1 MLSSVALELL
11 LILVLTLINGTLS
24 MAEMALVSARK
35 VRLQQ
40 RAEAGDKGAEAA
52 LALAES
58 PGHFLST
65 VQIGIT
71 LVGILAGA
79 VGGGTISTELG
90 NLLSQSAV
98 LAPYAHGLSIGIVVV
113 GITYLSL
120 VAGELAPKRLALNQ
134 AERLAALLAPPM
146 QILSI
151 LTAPIVRLLNFST
164 DLILRVLGS
173 QASLEPPV
181 TEEDVRALIEQGTQ
195 VGVFEPVEEEIVDQ
209 VFRLSDRTVSAL
221 LTPRTDIVWLGVHDT
236 AEEIKL
242 KVLNSGFSYFPV
254 AEGDLDHVL
263 GLVSAKALLA
273 QSFASQPL
281 DVHSAIQP
289 ALFLP
294 QSTPALVIVDRLKQA
309 HAHMALIIDE
319 YGGLAGL
326 VTLDDVLEAIVGDIP
341 TADEVLEPDVIQRE
355 DGSWL
360 LDGLTPLPIL
370 RDTLHLGELPA
381 EVEEHY
387 HTLNG
392 VFLTLLGRLPHTTDH
407 IDLQEWRLEVVDM
420 DGHRI
425 DKVLASKAITSVDG
439 E

>member
-35 VRLQQ
+35 TRLQQ

-90 NLLSQSAV
+90 NLLSQSTV

-236 AEEIKL
+236 DEEIKL

-273 QSFASQPL
+273 QSFDGQPL
-281 DVHSAIQP
+281 DIHSAIQP

-341 TADEVLEPDVIQRE
+341 AADEVIEPDVIQRE

-360 LDGLTPLPIL
+360 
-370 RDTLHLGELPA
+370 
-381 EVEEHY
+381 VEGMFQIDEFQALFEIKEWPQTVEGHY
-387 HTLNG
+387 QTVG
-392 VFLTLLGRLPHTTDH
+392 GFVMAMLGRIPAPGDYF
-407 IDLQEWRLEVVDM
+407 EWQGYRIEVVDM
-420 DGHRI
+420 DGHRV
-425 DKVLASKAITSVDG
+425 DKILVARL
-439 E
+439 

>member
-1 MLSSVALELL
+1 MPSVALELF
-11 LILVLTLINGTLS
+11 LILLLTLINGILS

-40 RAEAGDKGAEAA
+40 RAEAGDRGAEAA

-79 VGGGTISTELG
+79 VGGGTISTKFSE
-90 NLLSQSAV
+90 LLSSIAV
-98 LAPYAHGLSIGIVVV
+98 LAPYAHGMSVGIVVV
-113 GITYLSL
+113 GITFLSL

-146 QILSI
+146 QVLST
-151 LTAPIVRLLNFST
+151 LTGPVVRLLNFST
-164 DLILRVLGS
+164 DLILRLLGS
-173 QASLEPPV
+173 QAASEPAV

-221 LTPRTDIVWLGVHDT
+221 LTPRTDIVWLDVHDT
-236 AEEIKL
+236 PEEIKV
-242 KVLNSGFSYFPV
+242 KVLNSGFAYFPI

-263 GLVSAKALLA
+263 GLVSAKTLLA
-273 QSFASQPL
+273 QSLAGQPL
-281 DVHSAIQP
+281 DIQSALQP

-309 HAHMALIIDE
+309 HVHVALVIDE

-341 TADEVLEPDVIQRE
+341 TTDEGLEPAIIQRE

-360 LDGLTPLPIL
+360 VEGMLQIDEFQARFEIKEWPQTVEGYYQTVGGFVMAMLGRIPLP
-370 RDTLHLGELPA
+370 G
-381 EVEEHY
+381 
-387 HTLNG
+387 
-392 VFLTLLGRLPHTTDH
+392 DH
-407 IDLQEWRLEVVDM
+407 FEWQGYRIEVVDM
-420 DGHRI
+420 DGRRV
-425 DKVLASKAITSVDG
+425 DKILVTRL
-439 E
+439 

>member
-1 MLSSVALELL
+1 MMSSVALELL

-52 LALAES
+52 LTLAES

-173 QASLEPPV
+173 QASSDPPV

-221 LTPRTDIVWLGVHDT
+221 LTPRTDIVWLGAHDT

-273 QSFASQPL
+273 QSFAGQPL
-281 DVHSAIQP
+281 DIHSAIQP

-341 TADEVLEPDVIQRE
+341 AADEVLEPDVIQRE

-360 LDGLTPLPIL
+360 
-370 RDTLHLGELPA
+370 
-381 EVEEHY
+381 VEGMFQIDEFQALFEIKEWPQTVEGHY
-387 HTLNG
+387 QTVG
-392 VFLTLLGRLPHTTDH
+392 GFVMTMLGRIPAPGDH
-407 IDLQEWRLEVVDM
+407 FEWQGYRIEVVDM
-420 DGHRI
+420 DGHRV
-425 DKVLASKAITSVDG
+425 DKVLVTRL
-439 E
+439 

>member
-341 TADEVLEPDVIQRE
+341 AGDEVIEPDVIQRE

-360 LDGLTPLPIL
+360 
-370 RDTLHLGELPA
+370 
-381 EVEEHY
+381 VEGMFQIDEFQALFEIKEWPQTVEGHY
-387 HTLNG
+387 QTVG
-392 VFLTLLGRLPHTTDH
+392 GFVMAMLGRIPTPGDH
-407 IDLQEWRLEVVDM
+407 FEWQGYRIEVVDM
-420 DGHRI
+420 DGHRV
-425 DKVLASKAITSVDG
+425 DKILVARL
-439 E
+439 

>member
-173 QASLEPPV
+173 QASSDPPV

-341 TADEVLEPDVIQRE
+341 AGDEVIEPDVIQRE

-360 LDGLTPLPIL
+360 
-370 RDTLHLGELPA
+370 
-381 EVEEHY
+381 VEGMFQIDEFQALFEIKEWPQTVEGHY
-387 HTLNG
+387 QTVG
-392 VFLTLLGRLPHTTDH
+392 GFVMAMLGRIPTPGDH
-407 IDLQEWRLEVVDM
+407 FEWQGYRIEVVDM
-420 DGHRI
+420 DGHRV
-425 DKVLASKAITSVDG
+425 DKILVARL
-439 E
+439 